1 MRNKLI
7 LLLGILFFSNL
18 FSQTADSVLITTN
31 FKFEDGI
38 YIDFNSV
45 RYLNPINKS
54 SIITNLPLND
64 VEFFKKLL
72 KQEFIEFYNKEG
84 VRQKIKKINIWG
96 YSYNG
101 TLFKNSGGDFFRVP
115 LVASISQYVAS
126 VTVMREYATD
136 PFMNSYYAG
145 GIGTTRYETKEA
157 HTFMISFEYG
167 IIYDYNYKNLEI
179 LLAEDEELFN
189 EYTSLK
195 KRERKQK
202 IFLYIRKYN
211 EKHPLYLYKTN

>member
-7 LLLGILFFSNL
+7 LLLGILFFTNL
-18 FSQTADSVLITTN
+18 FSQTKDSVLITTN

-38 YIDFNSV
+38 YVDFNSV
-45 RYLNPINKS
+45 RYLSPININ
-54 SIITNLPLND
+54 SIITNLPLKD
-64 VEFFKKLL
+64 VEFFKKLCE
-72 KQEFIEFYNKEG
+72 QEYIEYYNKQGE
-84 VRQKIKKINIWG
+84 RQKIEKKHIWG
-96 YSYNG
+96 YSQNG
-101 TLFKNSGGDFFRVP
+101 TLFKNSGGDFFRIP
-115 LVASISQYVAS
+115 MVASISQYVAN
-126 VTVMREYATD
+126 VTVMREYAND
-136 PFMNSYYAG
+136 PFMNSYYSG

-179 LLAEDEELFN
+179 LLAQDEELFN

-195 KRERKQK
+195 KREKKQK